1 MDEKWTMSYFIIIVA
16 LVFDKLWAYFGP
28 PISPPLK
35 SNDKKKKKDFKH
47 IEKVKNLWS
56 FKRISPLEKVLPF
69 GEVISTNKKDI
80 LLCRKT
86 LLLFKQFSTFGKNF
100 FSFF

>member
-35 SNDKKKKKDFKH
+35 SNDKKKKKRF
-47 IEKVKNLWS
+47 
-56 FKRISPLEKVLPF
+56 
-69 GEVISTNKKDI
+69 
-80 LLCRKT
+80 
-86 LLLFKQFSTFGKNF
+86 
-100 FSFF
+100 